1 MAVRWLASRGISCG
15 PWCLS
20 WIALGSF
27 MRSRLLALMFAA
39 SRTAMPSKYP
49 ACCPSRQSLA
59 LRVSACNT
67 WNRLLS
73 EPPR

>member
-1 MAVRWLASRGISCG
+1 MAVRWLASRGISCR

-20 WIALGSF
+20 WIALASF

-49 ACCPSRQSLA
+49 ACCPPRQSLV

-73 EPPR
+73 ELPR